1 MRKIALIGL
10 VVGAAVM
17 ISHVGLGAQAP
28 AKPAPAKPAAAAA
41 PARPAA
47 GARVQG
53 NLLQV
58 MRGVIYPASN
68 VVFAAQEDPAAVK
81 PAEDPSVSPNP
92 LSSTYGGWTAVENA
106 GIAIAESANLLTLPG
121 RRCSNGKPVPM
132 QNADWAPFVQGLRD
146 AGMTVYKAAQSKNQD
161 TMLEAVDQMTT
172 ACSNCHDVYREKTE
186 KQGGL
191 AARCTK

>member
-1 MRKIALIGL
+1 MRKSALIGL
-10 VVGAAVM
+10 VVGAAVVV
-17 ISHVGLGAQAP
+17 SHVGLGAQAP
-28 AKPAPAKPAAAAA
+28 AKPATAPAKPAAA

-81 PAEDPSVSPNP
+81 PAEDPSTSPNP
-92 LSSTYGGWTAVENA
+92 LSSSYGGWNAVENA
-106 GIAIAESANLLTLPG
+106 GISLAESANLLTLPG

-146 AGMTVYKAAQSKNQD
+146 AGMAVYKAAQSKNQD
-161 TMLEAVDQMTT
+161 TMLEAVDQMTL
-172 ACSNCHDVYREKTE
+172 ACSNCHDVYREKSNA
-186 KQGGL
+186 QGGL

>member
-1 MRKIALIGL
+1 MRRIALIGL
-10 VVGAAVM
+10 VVGAAVVV
-17 ISHVGLGAQAP
+17 SHVGLGAQAP
-28 AKPAPAKPAAAAA
+28 AKPATAPAKPAAA

-81 PAEDPSVSPNP
+81 PAEDPSTSPNP
-92 LSSTYGGWTAVENA
+92 LSSSYGGWNAVENA
-106 GIAIAESANLLTLPG
+106 GISLAESANLLTLPG

-146 AGMTVYKAAQSKNQD
+146 AGMAVYKAAQSKNQD
-161 TMLEAVDQMTT
+161 TMLEAVDQMTL
-172 ACSNCHDVYREKTE
+172 ACSNCHDVYREKSNA
-186 KQGGL
+186 QGGL